1 MYQRLAE
8 SPACFICGWEVGL
21 ERYFPPYVVS
31 ERIFCIES
39 ILLFVPGVSM
49 NLVFFFMILMH
60 MMRLP
65 NCFVVVEFFYERPV
79 TEEKH

>member
-1 MYQRLAE
+1 
-8 SPACFICGWEVGL
+8 
-21 ERYFPPYVVS
+21 
-31 ERIFCIES
+31 
-39 ILLFVPGVSM
+39 M

>member
-49 NLVFFFMILMH
+49 NLVFFFYDFNAYDETAEL
-60 MMRLP
+60 L
-65 NCFVVVEFFYERPV
+65 CGS
-79 TEEKH
+79 